1 MMRKKISITPANR
14 GDTFIVSYEATNP
27 EKVGRVTN
35 ALASGFIQENM
46 KYREEKA
53 AETSTY
59 TQDELNMA
67 KEILDRKEALM
78 RDFKLKNY
86 NEMPEQQAVNVSR
99 LTSLQTQY
107 QSIQLSIQDLER
119 TRVLSR
125 DQLANRRQMLSNL
138 TQGPAQ
144 TSPGN
149 QPVPVE
155 NDRMKLKRL
164 QKELQELQGRYTDQ
178 HPEIKD
184 LKKKIAHLEQTVEP
198 ATEKDTNRTNDNF
211 DSTILELQTE
221 IKGIGLNIEK
231 MEKEK
236 VDIQNLIR
244 QYEQWVAAAPIREAE
259 WSALTREY
267 GEVKRHYDFL
277 VSQNLQAGSAL
288 NLELKQKGS
297 QFKIV
302 DAAQTPMKPV
312 KPDFLK
318 IMAMALLAGC
328 GLGGGAAIGLG
339 FLDTSFKEPTKL
351 AQTFGLEVI
360 CSVPHF
366 PLEDEV
372 TKKRLWT
379 ILGTIFFLA
388 WGLAIVI
395 VIVYFWKQGQIIV

>member
-1 MMRKKISITPANR
+1 
-14 GDTFIVSYEATNP
+14 
-27 EKVGRVTN
+27 
-35 ALASGFIQENM
+35 
-46 KYREEKA
+46 
-53 AETSTY
+53 
-59 TQDELNMA
+59 
-67 KEILDRKEALM
+67 
-78 RDFKLKNY
+78 
-86 NEMPEQQAVNVSR
+86 
-99 LTSLQTQY
+99 
-107 QSIQLSIQDLER
+107 
-119 TRVLSR
+119 
-125 DQLANRRQMLSNL
+125 
-138 TQGPAQ
+138 
-144 TSPGN
+144 
-149 QPVPVE
+149 
-155 NDRMKLKRL
+155 
-164 QKELQELQGRYTDQ
+164 
-178 HPEIKD
+178 
-184 LKKKIAHLEQTVEP
+184 
-198 ATEKDTNRTNDNF
+198 
-211 DSTILELQTE
+211 
-221 IKGIGLNIEK
+221 

-312 KPDFLK
+312 KPNFLK

-328 GLGGGAAIGLG
+328 GIGGGAAIGLG
-339 FLDTSFKEPTKL
+339 ILDTSFKEPTKL

-379 ILGTIFFLA
+379 ILGTTFFLV

-395 VIVYFWKQGQIIV
+395 MIVYFWKQGQIII